1 MPVAPTKPPIHFVL
15 PGGVACVAHQ
25 AGTTM
30 MRVTKGWITTDE
42 GLLTE
47 LREGRPKIP
56 WISRDARE
64 EAIASITGDRFI
76 GETDRA
82 DLLAWVRATPFYDQ

>member
-1 MPVAPTKPPIHFVL
+1 
-15 PGGVACVAHQ
+15 
-25 AGTTM
+25 M
-30 MRVTKGWITTDE
+30 MRVTKGWMTTDE

-64 EAIASITGDRFI
+64 EAIASITTDKFI
-76 GETDRA
+76 SETDRA
-82 DLLAWVRATPFYDQ
+82 DLLAWVRSTPFYDQ

>member
-1 MPVAPTKPPIHFVL
+1 MSVAPILPPIQFVL

-25 AGTTM
+25 SGATM
-30 MRVTKGWITTDE
+30 MRVTTGWLSTEE

-56 WISRDARE
+56 WIGREARE
-64 EAIASITGDRFI
+64 EAIASITGDKFI
-76 GETDRA
+76 SEIDRA
-82 DLLAWVRATPFYDQ
+82 DLLNWVRSTLFYDQ